1 MCDVKKKEVLAS
13 LGSSTLAGAVKASP
27 GAIVGSGIVDSLG
40 MQLNHVVSELTI
52 IYIGIMI
59 IGALP
64 KVWNSLVFLWS
75 KVRSDGKDEQ
85 HD

>member
-1 MCDVKKKEVLAS
+1 MCDVKRKDVLAS
-13 LGSSTLAGAVKASP
+13 LGSAALGGAAKASP

-40 MQLNHVVSELTI
+40 IQLNHVVSELTI
-52 IYIGIMI
+52 VYICVMI

-64 KVWNSLVFLWS
+64 KVWHSLMFLWS
-75 KVRSDGKDEQ
+75 KVHSDSKDER